1 MTSLSRE
8 TRQKQL
14 VEWEAKLHKR
24 ETLLVEKGF
33 DAIKIEHDIGV
44 KEFKS
49 KIKESQVRLQAID
62 ALEMRTVE
70 LAAIKADRLARPKEE
85 VPKAKKTATTPA
97 PVEAKPRGEEEEV
110 GAYRVSAGLALP
122 CARRC
127 AVWHS
132 RAPNANFVQPRQC
145 SRH

>member
-24 ETLLVEKGF
+24 ETLLVEEGF

-44 KEFKS
+44 KELKS

-62 ALEMRTVE
+62 ALEKRTAE
-70 LAAIKADRLARPKEE
+70 LAAIKAERLAKPKKEA
-85 VPKAKKTATTPA
+85 PRAKKTATPPA
-97 PVEAKPRGEEEEV
+97 PAEAKPTEKKKKK
-110 GAYRVSAGLALP
+110 
-122 CARRC
+122 
-127 AVWHS
+127 
-132 RAPNANFVQPRQC
+132 
-145 SRH
+145 